1 MNGGDGMKKRTFIM
15 IVAAVLCALV
25 IMAAILSGGR
35 AGGEIGFE
43 AVVNRV
49 EDGVVYATVTEDGA
63 GALSKKLPDSIMF
76 ETAELDG
83 ELKAGDAVQ
92 GCYLSGTINGQI
104 VRVVSITVKEQNAVF
119 PEKCLNEA
127 AGTIT
132 FFAEPVREAQDSSE
146 PVKVQSCV
154 ELNDEQ
160 ADRIRDILDHVE
172 EWVDDHA
179 VDRLAYNFDGEFQ
192 LADREYVYFFTY
204 EYNVIYYDHYFAEIP
219 DNEMQYLKDIMPTE

>member
-1 MNGGDGMKKRTFIM
+1 MNGGDGTKERTFIM
-15 IVAAVLCALV
+15 ITAGVLCALAIMAAVLCC
-25 IMAAILSGGR
+25 GR

-43 AVVNRV
+43 AVINRV
-49 EDGVVYATVTEDGA
+49 EDGVAYATVTEDGA

-76 ETAELDG
+76 ETAELG
-83 ELKAGDAVQ
+83 EELKAGDAVQ

-104 VRVVSITVKEQNAVF
+104 VRVVSITVKEQDAVF
-119 PEKCLNEA
+119 SDKCQNEA
-127 AGTIT
+127 AGIIT
-132 FFAEPVREAQDSSE
+132 FYDEPVREAQNSSE
-146 PVKVQSCV
+146 PVRVQSCV
-154 ELNDEQ
+154 ELSDEQ
-160 ADRIRDILDHVE
+160 ADRIRDILNHVE

-192 LADREYVYFFTY
+192 LVDREYIYYFTY